1 MKILWSVFVAS
12 LIALPCF
19 AEERT
24 LEDVIDDVNAA
35 VLSVTVNTNS
45 GEQALGAGF
54 VIGAEGYAVT
64 NSHVVE
70 DAKDIMVSTIY
81 GDDYE
86 ADLVG
91 ADKVT
96 DVALIK
102 IKQPKGLEAV
112 HFADSDN
119 VRVGNAV
126 FAIGNPYGLGNS
138 VSTGIISAKERDI
151 EKGPY
156 DNFLQTDASI
166 NQGNSGGPLFNMNGE
181 VVGMNTA
188 IFSMQGDNMGL
199 GFATPANM
207 VQWVVERLK
216 TDGEVIRGWLGISV
230 RPVRAKDDNAV
241 MQLAI
246 TKIEENSP
254 ALAGGLKVGDIIER
268 MDNISLKNPR
278 LFSAEVAAIKP
289 QTKLKAVVRRDGE
302 ILPFELTMAQMPQ
315 DKNKKTDPEGIFHP
329 QNVEDLGLS
338 QEQLAK
344 AVEFTDLQIKA
355 YYDEKAQEF
364 IITEIAPD
372 AELATKGFEIG
383 NRIIAADNRKIF
395 GEEDLRIKLKQ
406 SIDKGKI
413 ELKIKSGA
421 SNLDVVTLKLEA
433 TE

>member
-19 AEERT
+19 AEGRT

-102 IKQPKGLEAV
+102 IKQPKGLETV

-188 IFSMQGDNMGL
+188 IFSLQGENMGL

-329 QNVEDLGLS
+329 QSVEDLGLS

-344 AVEFTDLQIKA
+344 AVEFTELQIKA

-372 AELATKGFEIG
+372 AELAIKGFEIG

>member
-1 MKILWSVFVAS
+1 MRIYWAVFVAS

-19 AEERT
+19 AEERA

-35 VLSVTVNTNS
+35 VLNVTVNTNA
-45 GEQALGAGF
+45 GEQALGASF

-70 DAKDIMVSTIY
+70 DAKNIIVSTIY

-86 ADLVG
+86 ADLIG
-91 ADKVT
+91 TDKVT

-166 NQGNSGGPLFNMNGE
+166 NQGNSGGPLFDMNGE
-181 VVGMNTA
+181 VVGMSTA
-188 IFSMQGDNMGL
+188 IFSLQGENMGI

-254 ALAGGLKVGDIIER
+254 ALSAGLRVGDIIER

-278 LFSAEVAAIKP
+278 QFSSEVAAIRP
-289 QTKLKAVVRRDGE
+289 QTKLKAIVRRDGE
-302 ILPFELTMAQMPQ
+302 ILPFELTVAQMPQ
-315 DKNKKTDPEGIFHP
+315 DKDKKADPEGIFHP
-329 QNVEDLGLS
+329 QSIEDLGLN
-338 QEQLAK
+338 QEQLTK
-344 AVEFTDLQIKA
+344 AVEFADLQIKA

-364 IITEIAPD
+364 IITEITPD
-372 AELATKGFEIG
+372 AELAVKGFEIG

-395 GEEDLRIKLKQ
+395 GAEDLRIKLKQ
-406 SIDKGKI
+406 SYDKGQI
-413 ELKIKSGA
+413 ELKIKSGT
-421 SNLDVVTLKLEA
+421 SNIDVVTLKMENK
-433 TE
+433 E

>member
-1 MKILWSVFVAS
+1 MKNYWAVFVAS

-19 AEERT
+19 AEERA

-35 VLSVTVNTNS
+35 VLNVTVNTNA
-45 GEQALGAGF
+45 GEQALGASF

-70 DAKDIMVSTIY
+70 DAKNIIVSTIY

-86 ADLVG
+86 ADLIG
-91 ADKVT
+91 TDKVT

-166 NQGNSGGPLFNMNGE
+166 NQGNSGGPLFDMNGE
-181 VVGMNTA
+181 VVGMSTA
-188 IFSMQGDNMGL
+188 IFSLQGENMGI

-230 RPVRAKDDNAV
+230 RPVRAKDDNAI

-254 ALAGGLKVGDIIER
+254 ALSAGLRVGDIIER

-278 LFSAEVAAIKP
+278 QFSSEVAAIRP
-289 QTKLKAVVRRDGE
+289 QTKLKAIVRRDGE
-302 ILPFELTMAQMPQ
+302 ILPFELTVAQMPQ
-315 DKNKKTDPEGIFHP
+315 DKDKKADPEGIFHP
-329 QNVEDLGLS
+329 QSIEDLGLN
-338 QEQLAK
+338 QEQLTK
-344 AVEFTDLQIKA
+344 AVEFADLQIKA

-364 IITEIAPD
+364 IITEITPD
-372 AELATKGFEIG
+372 AELAVKGFEIG

-395 GEEDLRIKLKQ
+395 GDEDLRIKLKQ
-406 SIDKGKI
+406 SYDKGQI

-421 SNLDVVTLKLEA
+421 SNIDVVTLKMENK
-433 TE
+433 E